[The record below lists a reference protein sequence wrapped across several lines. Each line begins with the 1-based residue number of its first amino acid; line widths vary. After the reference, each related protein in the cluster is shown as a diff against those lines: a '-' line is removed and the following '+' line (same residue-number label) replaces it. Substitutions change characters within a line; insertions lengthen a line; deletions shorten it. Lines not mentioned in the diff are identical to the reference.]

1 MKKYLFLLLLFLI
14 YIMCIINSNADK
26 VSKEVKTDN
35 YGAVSVFIKYDK
47 GINSFELKKIFDN
60 YSDSYYITDFN
71 INDND
76 ILVSCSD
83 FDSCINDIYSIYDS
97 DFETKYIASGFRIN
111 SISFL
116 AYKENIEDYLS
127 KYDIVY
133 KTY

>member
-14 YIMCIINSNADK
+14 YIMCIINPKANK

-83 FDSCINDIYSIYDS
+83 FDSCIKDIYSIYDS

>member
-14 YIMCIINSNADK
+14 YIVCIINSNTNK

-35 YGAVSVFIKYDK
+35 YGAVSVFIKYDN

-60 YSDSYYITDFN
+60 YNDS
-71 INDND
+71 ND

-83 FDSCINDIYSIYDS
+83 FDSCINDIYAIYDS
-97 DFETKYIASGFRIN
+97 DFETKYMTSGFRIN